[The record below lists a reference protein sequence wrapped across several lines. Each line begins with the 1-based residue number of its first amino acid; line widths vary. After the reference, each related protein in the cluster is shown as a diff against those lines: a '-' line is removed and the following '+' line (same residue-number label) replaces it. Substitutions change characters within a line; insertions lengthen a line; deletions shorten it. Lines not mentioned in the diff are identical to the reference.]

1 METTLNEFFCPV
13 SLLSVT
19 MRKKTTP
26 VPRTSKRQRTSTVQL
41 WRRPATDRWA
51 LAEWFMPFLDAP
63 FFTYSEFQHMIATAM
78 SLSKHRN
85 RATYL
90 QFSRI
95 RSAMCNTIP
104 GRFVRP
110 RRLSNSF
117 LDAERKELIMYRADA
132 RRVLRGLDLLPAR
145 DPITM
150 TPLPP
155 HWWTRY
161 RCPPPEKPS
170 PETPVFVRV
179 VKKPRQSIDLM
190 KSTLPPI
197 DTHTIDIP
205 SSAMIPAS
213 SVPIPSTSAKTSGP
227 PTPGIPTSGMITA
240 QLMPSNSTSA
250 NTTVPLR
257 PSIPTSL
264 IIPPPPMPPPL
275 PPSTQYSEVVGQID
289 IRRAMF
295 LAFDGESR
303 AIVRFIDDGFE
314 QTVSDLDVMLCQNVT
329 PFTPPP
335 PQQNAGHSSPS
346 FSGFEFTPTTPLFD
360 FQGLDSS
367 SVGEDLLALSNFF
380 ASPSTS
386 LQSPLRLVSG
396 EATSNGPVECEVDV
410 RGIAHSMRLLDLKA
424 QLLYKLRTCNAAA
437 EREQTR
443 PIRSEISQRYDSIL
457 SELANVNHEL
467 CLALTPETSVVPVV
481 ERLDFSSPMPELST
495 LHARSPH
502 SLMIPY
508 IQEDGFEQRL
518 QDLAE
523 EQELLPPSAGPT
535 SMAASTQVAGP
546 STAVT
551 MGTSAIAPLTTS
563 SMELSSVAMPQP
575 AATTAVGASAPDPAI
590 DSNLSTSGGDVYSVD
605 FHSPTGAAILA
616 KALTRAAFAKLHE
629 DSALKLAPGDVRADV
644 LECVSTCVSMLIRAR
659 LAGDSGSIISAA
671 EQISLR
677 AANNA
682 EALEAV
688 FEAARAFDT
697 VGNTD
702 ASKTTDQLS

>member
-1 METTLNEFFCPV
+1 
-13 SLLSVT
+13 
-19 MRKKTTP
+19 
-26 VPRTSKRQRTSTVQL
+26 
-41 WRRPATDRWA
+41 
-51 LAEWFMPFLDAP
+51 MPFLDAP

-132 RRVLRGLDLLPAR
+132 RRVLRGLDLLPAC

-170 PETPVFVRV
+170 PQTPVFVRV
-179 VKKPRQSIDLM
+179 VKKPRQNIDPM
-190 KSTLPPI
+190 GSTLPPS
-197 DTHTIDIP
+197 DTHAINIP
-205 SSAMIPAS
+205 SSATIPAS
-213 SVPIPSTSAKTSGP
+213 SMPITSTSAKTPGP
-227 PTPGIPTSGMITA
+227 LMPSIPTSGKIAA
-240 QLMPSNSTSA
+240 QLKPSISTSA
-250 NTTVPLR
+250 TTTAPFM
-257 PSIPTSL
+257 PSIQTSL

-275 PPSTQYSEVVGQID
+275 PPSTQHSDVMSQID

-303 AIVRFIDDGFE
+303 AIVRFIDDGSE

-335 PQQNAGHSSPS
+335 PQQTASHSSPS

-360 FQGLDSS
+360 FLGLDVSNI
-367 SVGEDLLALSNFF
+367 GEDLLALSNFF

-410 RGIAHSMRLLDLKA
+410 RGIAHSMRLLDRKA
-424 QLLYKLRTCNAAA
+424 QLLYKLRTCNVTA
-437 EREQTR
+437 EREQSR

-457 SELANVNHEL
+457 SELANVNNEL

-481 ERLDFSSPMPELST
+481 ERLDFSSPMPELSM
-495 LHARSPH
+495 LHARSPR
-502 SLMIPY
+502 SLTIPY
-508 IQEDGFEQRL
+508 VQEDGFEQRL

-523 EQELLPPSAGPT
+523 EQEFLPPSAGPT
-535 SMAASTQVAGP
+535 SMAASTHVAGP

-563 SMELSSVAMPQP
+563 SMELSSAAAPQP
-575 AATTAVGASAPDPAI
+575 AATTAMRVSAPDPVI
-590 DSNLSTSGGDVYSVD
+590 DSNLLASGGDVNSVD
-605 FHSPTGAAILA
+605 FHSPTGVAILA
-616 KALTRAAFAKLHE
+616 KALTRAAFARLH
-629 DSALKLAPGDVRADV
+629 DNSALKLASDDIRADV
-644 LECVSTCVSMLIRAR
+644 LECVSTCVSMLVRAR
-659 LAGDSGSIISAA
+659 LAGDSGGIISAA

-682 EALEAV
+682 DALEAV
-688 FEAARAFDT
+688 HEAARAFET

-702 ASKTTDQLS
+702 ATTTTDQLS